1 MKTFRERKSY
11 PGIVVISLL
20 MALIGIYAYDIPEQQ
35 MLKGIWVGHT
45 MEVQNQLETLSGH
58 LTTAETCQ
66 RGYLLTGQPDYLTPY
81 SPALHAIENDLIRL
95 RRLTR
100 DNVIQ
105 QSQMPGLHANVA
117 ARVAEFKETID
128 LRQSLGA
135 EAALKVVRS
144 GRGRTQ
150 MEAIQRQIQGL
161 QSMEQR
167 LLTLRRADRD
177 RAVSHTRLTF
187 VGGIVLLYCLLCL
200 IYAVM
205 QKQTARRKRLLE
217 AERCATEVQRKEAE
231 RLAQVVSIQRDVAS
245 ARQELQAAMQTIME
259 GTQEI
264 TRAEGAVV
272 ALVEGEDIIF
282 RAGSGMVAPHLGLRL
297 NAATSLSGRC
307 VRENVLFKCDDA
319 ETDDRVDQAA
329 CRKIGLR
336 SMVVVPLQHSGQA
349 IGVLTV
355 VSSRCNAFTAQ
366 DVATLEL
373 MAGVL
378 SSAVSDATATQT
390 LRESQERLEEAQQV
404 AHVGSWEFDCTTRKI
419 RWSKELFHLVGLAPE
434 QGEPDYETLMTLYTP
449 ESADAL
455 ETCVR
460 QATQD
465 GIEYAVDLQAAPR
478 AGRMPRWFHAVGKP
492 VRDTHGKVT
501 RLTGT
506 LLDITER
513 ICYDRDMEAA
523 NEWLMEANALL
534 KAQKVAL
541 GIANARLEAL
551 ATTDGLTGLKNH
563 RAFQE
568 RLTEE
573 FQRALRHDLPLSVV
587 LLDVDH
593 FKRFNDTFGHPEGDA
608 ALRQVADV
616 IMAIARAS
624 DLVARY
630 GGEEFVLLLP
640 ETDAHGA
647 LQMAERIRQAVAEA
661 AWKLR
666 AITVSVGVATFTL
679 ETDSAQR
686 LVDLADRALY
696 HSKRH
701 GRDQVTHIEE
711 LAMVLPAQ
719 YEDRMTLQDKPP
731 LLLLPDLPQE
741 AIVLR
746 GSKLR

>member
-1 MKTFRERKSY
+1 MQSFRGRKIY
-11 PGIVVISLL
+11 PGLVVISLL
-20 MALIGIYAYDIPEQQ
+20 MVMIGLYGYEVPAQQ
-35 MLKGIWVGHT
+35 RRKGDWVLHT
-45 MEVQNQLETLSGH
+45 LEVQNQLTSLSDH
-58 LTTAETCQ
+58 LAAAETSQ
-66 RGYLLTGQPDYLTPY
+66 RGYLLTGQSDYL
-81 SPALHAIENDLIRL
+81 PAFTQALPAIDKDLFRL
-95 RRLTR
+95 RQLMR

-105 QSQMPGLHANVA
+105 QSQLPSLHANVA
-117 ARVAEFKETID
+117 AAIAEFKETIE
-128 LRQSLGA
+128 LRKYRGND
-135 EAALKVVRS
+135 AALKAFRS
-144 GRGRTQ
+144 GRGRAQ
-150 MEAIQRQIQGL
+150 KEAIQQQL
-161 QSMEQR
+161 HQMQSVEQN
-167 LLTLRRADRD
+167 LLTQRRASQNVAFDR
-177 RAVSHTRLTF
+177 TRLAF
-187 VGGIVLLYCLLCL
+187 AGGILFLYGMLCL
-200 IYAVM
+200 VYTVM
-205 QKQTARRKRLLE
+205 QKQVAHRKRLLE
-217 AERCATEVQRKEAE
+217 AERRATEVQRAEAE
-231 RLAQVVSIQRDVAS
+231 RLAQVVAIQRDVAS
-245 ARQELQAAMQTIME
+245 ARQELQAAMQTITE

-272 ALVEGEDIIF
+272 TLVDGEEMVF
-282 RAGSGMVAPHLGLRL
+282 RAASGMVTSHLGLRL
-297 NAATSLSGRC
+297 NAMTSLSGRC

-319 ETDDRVDQAA
+319 KTDDRVDREA

-336 SMVVVPLQHSGQA
+336 SMVVVPLRHSGQA

-355 VSSRCNAFTAQ
+355 VSSRPNAFTAQ

-390 LRESQERLEEAQQV
+390 LRESQERLEEAQQI

-434 QGEPDYETLMTLYTP
+434 QGEPDYETQLALYTP
-449 ESADAL
+449 ESATAL
-455 ETCVR
+455 DTCVR
-460 QATQD
+460 QTMQD

-478 AGRMPRWFHAVGKP
+478 AGKMPRWFHAAGKP
-492 VRDTHGKVT
+492 IMDARGKVI

-513 ICYDRDMEAA
+513 KCYDRDMEAA

-534 KAQKVAL
+534 KAQKVEL

-551 ATTDGLTGLKNH
+551 ATIDGLTGLKNH

-568 RLTEE
+568 RLAEE
-573 FQRALRHDLPLSVV
+573 FQRALRQDLLLSVV

-608 ALRQVADV
+608 ALRQVAEV
-616 IMAIARAS
+616 LMAIARTT

-640 ETDAHGA
+640 ETDARGA
-647 LQMAERIRQAVAEA
+647 LQVAERIRLAIAQA

-666 AITVSVGVATFTL
+666 AITVSVGVATFTV
-679 ETDSAQR
+679 EADSAQR
-686 LVDLADRALY
+686 LVDMADRALY

-711 LAMVLPAQ
+711 LAEVLPIP
-719 YEDRMTLQDKPP
+719 YEDRMTVQDEP
-731 LLLLPDLPQE
+731 LLPLPGLPHE
-741 AIVLR
+741 AVVLR
-746 GSKLR
+746 SLQ